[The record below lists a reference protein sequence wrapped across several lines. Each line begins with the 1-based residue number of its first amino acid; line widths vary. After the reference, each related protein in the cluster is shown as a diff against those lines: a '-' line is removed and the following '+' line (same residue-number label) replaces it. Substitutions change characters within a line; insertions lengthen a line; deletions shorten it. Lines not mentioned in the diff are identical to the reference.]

1 MGKLPLLT
9 TSSSTQAWKLQL
21 PQSKEEKFLLTNS
34 EGMPGEF
41 DDKFRSEH
49 SDLLENTVAL
59 STINPADY
67 DGIFFS
73 GGHGTCVDFPLG
85 AKAAVEGFWNAG
97 KFVAAVCH
105 GPCCLLEAEVD
116 GAKLLKGRRCTGFS
130 DIEEDAVQL
139 TSLVTEITG
148 GSLATLMKKAGGL
161 YEDNGTMWTANCV
174 RDGRLITGQ
183 NPQSSKCA
191 ADALIAAIMSKPKV
205 VLAETSADKI
215 GEHATGSWW
224 EEITTPYYQFINA

>member
-1 MGKLPLLT
+1 MSKPKVVLAETSADKMGEHATGSWWEEIT
-9 TSSSTQAWKLQL
+9 TPYYQFINAGVEVTIASVKGGKV
-21 PQSKEEKFLLTNS
+21 PVDKNS

-41 DDKFRSEH
+41 DDKFRAEH
-49 SDLLENTVAL
+49 SDLLEKTVAL
-59 STINPADY
+59 SAINPADY

-73 GGHGTCVDFPLG
+73 GGHGTCVDFPRG

-139 TSLVTEITG
+139 TALVTEITG
-148 GSLATLMKKAGGL
+148 GSLATLMKNAGGL
-161 YEDNGTMWTANCV
+161 YEDNGTMWTPNCV

-183 NPQSSKCA
+183 NPQSSKCT
-191 ADALIAAIMSKPKV
+191 ADALIAAIK
-205 VLAETSADKI
+205 
-215 GEHATGSWW
+215 G
-224 EEITTPYYQFINA
+224 N